1 MTLSPAIAITIL
13 NIGISFWAV
22 TFCLC
27 SDSRR
32 YASIS
37 IRSPEIQYPRAAEDD
52 NIALFCGSSL
62 KFARFIS
69 NRIVLSGNPVILCRS
84 ARDIASSRPSGIK
97 SSMFIASPIKTE
109 DHHREEPLRILFFQR
124 PGPCEVHRVSHLAL
138 VPQNGRCLP
147 RSQKALRLLPW
158 LSVQVRV
165 WIEPCTA
172 TN

>member
-97 SSMFIASPIKTE
+97 SSMFIASPIKTISIHTLHTE
-109 DHHREEPLRILFFQR
+109 GDVFE
-124 PGPCEVHRVSHLAL
+124 
-138 VPQNGRCLP
+138 GRSDWRKHNFNP
-147 RSQKALRLLPW
+147 HP
-158 LSVQVRV
+158 
-165 WIEPCTA
+165 PHGG
-172 TN
+172 